1 MSRSKLCI
9 RQSVRR
15 RRDLMFI
22 DPFIVVHLHRHDFMF
37 IGPFTIVRLIAVVHP
52 RRRDFVFVDPFIVVG
67 PRLSQL
73 EALGLSSNS
82 KFKRKSNTLENPNS
96 KLPKPQP
103 RQESFCAR
111 PSGCRF
117 PFQAISEYL
126 SAFVSFDFQLKL

>member
-22 DPFIVVHLHRHDFMF
+22 DPFIIVHLRRHDFMF
-37 IGPFTIVRLIAVVHP
+37 IDPFTIVRLIAVVHP
-52 RRRDFVFVDPFIVVG
+52 RRRDFVFVPFIVIG

-73 EALGLSSNS
+73 EARGLSPNS
-82 KFKRKSNTLENPNS
+82 KFEHKSNTLENPKS

-103 RQESFCAR
+103 RQESLCAR

-126 SAFVSFDFQLKL
+126 SAFVSFDFQFTL